1 MCHVYIYMYKL
12 FIVRTGVAGWF
23 GDLRAD
29 MFNFST
35 ISPGVRNVHTKRWRA
50 QFMPHIYDTFK

>member
-1 MCHVYIYMYKL
+1 MYKL

-29 MFNFST
+29 MFNFQLFHLVFVLFIQKDGEHNLCRIFMTHLSD
-35 ISPGVRNVHTKRWRA
+35 A
-50 QFMPHIYDTFK
+50 QV